1 MVITHRH
8 TYTMRQQNVIW
19 SLTDWEWQ
27 MQLNSK
33 QMCETFTEVFG
44 VADGLYQLPQQPDN
58 KYRKQWLDAWR
69 RHWGWLVCSMCFI
82 FIQWTCLGAF
92 WQMSTVT
99 GNKMKEF
106 QVLQQGDYFNFKP
119 VTLLNVELKIWTK
132 VLLEQHRNHLE
143 TSLINIDQEA

>member
-1 MVITHRH
+1 
-8 TYTMRQQNVIW
+8 
-19 SLTDWEWQ
+19 
-27 MQLNSK
+27 
-33 QMCETFTEVFG
+33 
-44 VADGLYQLPQQPDN
+44 
-58 KYRKQWLDAWR
+58 
-69 RHWGWLVCSMCFI
+69 
-82 FIQWTCLGAF
+82 
-92 WQMSTVT
+92 MSTVT